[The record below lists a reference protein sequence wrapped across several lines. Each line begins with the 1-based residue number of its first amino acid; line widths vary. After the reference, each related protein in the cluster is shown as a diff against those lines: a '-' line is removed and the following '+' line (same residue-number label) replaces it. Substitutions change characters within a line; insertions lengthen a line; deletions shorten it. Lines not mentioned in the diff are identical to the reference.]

1 MAGWKHL
8 ETMGTPLAGSGSL
21 RAGLRVAFEDR
32 SGSRWLH
39 PFLRLFATAH
49 RPLPRFYAM
58 SYDISCSN
66 GWGSEIRCWLPM
78 FQYQARLPKVS
89 QFWSIPMS
97 SSMVPHVCKSPKIN
111 HAFWVLFKLLREKK
125 KGWSSHILPFF
136 HIFSCSPKWTF
147 PICWGKLPALN
158 LLLRPSLSSNVEF
171 SGRLDGVRDSSVDRF
186 GSHGPMEVM
195 KCRLWLWLT

>member
-136 HIFSCSPKWTF
+136 HIFHVPQNGLSPFVGGNFQRSTCF
-147 PICWGKLPALN
+147 WGQVWAQTSNSPGAWMGCAIHRLIAL
-158 LLLRPSLSSNVEF
+158 
-171 SGRLDGVRDSSVDRF
+171 
-186 GSHGPMEVM
+186 EVM
-195 KCRLWLWLT
+195 VPWKSWNVASGYD